1 MVGFMKQCSAA
12 PCGSSES
19 ISEDWCFRMLSM
31 FLVPFDYETST
42 IVLMAILTVSF
53 RLVSELD
60 KAIFFWRVEG
70 AEGKT
75 TSQDARRSL
84 DMHRICTHT
93 HNIWSWIE
101 I

>member
-1 MVGFMKQCSAA
+1 MKQCSAA

-60 KAIFFWRVEG
+60 KAIFFGGWRG
-70 AEGKT
+70 
-75 TSQDARRSL
+75 RRAKPQAK
-84 DMHRICTHT
+84 MHVVPLICTEYAHT